1 MRRHRVFALALLA
14 ILVTPITLGGSAR
27 AESIVETIIEV
38 ADTKMDF
45 TLTGTGNGDY
55 FVDLSKVNPT
65 FFANHYTVLDTKLSY
80 DLSQVLNK
88 SCPPNLTLI
97 RSDATHTNGPRIR
110 RSSEDNVAVQRVAT
124 AQPYDRYFKLQ
135 VRRDST
141 GISTSGPCVTLSNLS
156 VPYTLRVTLYA
167 SNPAGT
173 SNFSFAQQ
181 HLPVKGGGEPSIAVD
196 RQHGDLVYISAPTGG
211 PALLGG
217 NAGGVDLWRSGDRGA
232 TFTYSQP
239 VFGNADGGFDS
250 HVVVAANGDV
260 YLADLAASK
269 IDLGKS
275 SDRGATFTALPA
287 AGVDSDRQ
295 WLATYTPAGA
305 PAPTKVFVSYHD
317 INVDNLPYECIVT
330 PLVSQLVCNP
340 MVTDPVVA
348 ANATGNTVIGNQ
360 VFDSTGTVYAI
371 FGSPSAPTGGAP
383 SALGTIYL
391 ARSADGVAFTDR
403 RVYTAPSGYD
413 TAGIF
418 PIIAVDGADN
428 LYAVWSER
436 RSPYFEA
443 SVRVAVSTDH
453 GDTWSAPQT
462 LSAPGSAVLP
472 WVTAGK
478 AGEIDVVW
486 VGTTATSTN
495 DPTADWYVYMA
506 QSQNALGGKFS
517 VSRVTSQPVRY
528 GSICLSGLGCST
540 AGDDGRILL
549 DFISVDYDSQYNAN
563 LTFANSGPEG
573 PVDDPREV
581 YTDFAKQ
588 RSGTT
593 IGQ

>member
-1 MRRHRVFALALLA
+1 MRRPILAVALLA
-14 ILVTPITLGGSAR
+14 ILLVPLGLGRTAT
-27 AESIVETIIEV
+27 AESILETTLEFL
-38 ADTKMDF
+38 DTKMDV
-45 TLTGTGNGDY
+45 TLTGTGNADY
-55 FVDLSKVNPT
+55 FIDLSQVNPN
-65 FFANHYTVLDTKLSY
+65 FFANHYTVLDAKLSY

-88 SCPPNLTLI
+88 NCPPNLTLI
-97 RSDATHTNGPRIR
+97 RSDAIHTNGARIR

-141 GISTSGPCVTLSNLS
+141 GIATSGPCVTLSNLA

-173 SNFSFAQQ
+173 SNYTFTQQ
-181 HLPVKGGGEPSIAVD
+181 RLPVKGDGEPSIAVD
-196 RQHGDLVYISAPTGG
+196 RLHGDITYISAPTGG
-211 PALLGG
+211 PAALGG
-217 NAGGVDLWRSGDRGA
+217 NAGGVDFWRSLDGGT
-232 TFTYSQP
+232 TFSYSQP
-239 VFGNADGGFDS
+239 VFGNANGGFDS
-250 HVVVAANGDV
+250 HVAVAANGDV
-260 YLADLAASK
+260 YLADLAATA
-269 IDLGKS
+269 IDLGVS
-275 SDRGATFTALPA
+275 HDRGATFSALPI

-330 PLVSQLVCNP
+330 PTVSQLVCNP
-340 MVTDPVVA
+340 MVTDPAVA

-360 VFDSTGTVYAI
+360 VFDSRGTVYSI
-371 FGSPSAPTGGAP
+371 FGSPSSPTAGAP
-383 SALGTIYL
+383 APLGTIYL
-391 ARSADGVAFTDR
+391 ARSADGIAFTDR
-403 RVYTAPSGYD
+403 RVYVAPAGYD

-418 PIIAVDGADN
+418 PIIAIDAADN

-436 RSPYFEA
+436 RAPYFDA
-443 SVRVAVSTDH
+443 TVKLSVSTDH
-453 GDTWSAPQT
+453 GDTWSAPQA
-462 LSAPGSAVLP
+462 LSAPGSALLP

-478 AGEIDVVW
+478 AGEVDVVW
-486 VGTTATSTN
+486 VGSTATSSN

-517 VSRVTSQPVRY
+517 VSQTTSQPIRY

-549 DFISVDYDSQYNAN
+549 DFISVDYDSQYNAAM
-563 LTFANSGPEG
+563 TFANSGPEG
-573 PVDDPREV
+573 PSDNPRET